1 MSGRIDVTEAR
12 RALIPA
18 LPDKRLPNAAARVYG
33 SRGAGVI

>member
-18 LPDKRLPNAAARVYG
+18 LPDKRLPNAARVYG